1 MTEAR
6 PYFSWRIDQLEVLH
20 RASSSDL
27 TLNQALLDE
36 LKHRTTDRALTLRS
50 MVQEA
55 MAMQSQVPVQ
65 ALPARPAEPARVNPA
80 PALDAAHTP
89 LVPAPVLS
97 QIKRPYSEKRNDPES
112 ILCSWIAL
120 EALSPQTYRKP
131 ADLANDDRRRV
142 ALLDEGLPWFRN
154 ERSRPKCQ
162 LYYQFILGCIPV
174 DRATSE
180 LIKVF
185 GADEERNGRER
196 EKAAIAAF
204 LVDRN
209 GVLLEE
215 NSVSISSFAWALPIA
230 LSGDL
235 AGLGE
240 WANVERGLVEG
251 LAWKLSPKDRD
262 GNSLPIDADAVNGAF
277 QWLIETLRLADGLF
291 EPPSFALRVFHHF
304 KAKGPPEVDLL
315 NSFFL
320 ADLSRASA
328 LVKNG
333 CPGKALA
340 RYLGLEEVEHSANL
354 LEDPDGIE
362 KLVAPDR
369 MPAARWPAPGGHP
382 LVTLQQAAVNA
393 VRSELGKDGAGVVAV
408 NGPPGTGK
416 TTLLRDVVA
425 ACVMDRASAM
435 AAFEDPLA
443 AFSTTGQKISA
454 GGNAFLHLYR
464 LDDTLKGH
472 EVLVASSNNKAV
484 ENVSKELPA
493 AKARGGDIRYF
504 KSVSDRLLCK
514 KEEDGSL
521 TAGDP
526 TWGLIAAVLGN
537 ATNRSAFQQALWW
550 DNDRSLRL
558 YLKAAKGDSVVREIT
573 DEAGRVVRRE
583 TPTVILEEKP
593 PTPEQAKV
601 RWKKSRAAFKT
612 LKKEVEDEFQ
622 KLNVL
627 RDKCLRLPIA
637 RRASEAAKK
646 SREDA
651 LIVLA
656 NRKQA
661 LSLAENALAGA
672 KQESEA
678 ATALDH
684 QAFLTRPGWISR
696 LFRTKAF
703 THWQSFYARLA
714 SIKQERAQDLVQA
727 ASQHTEALKY
737 ANDAATIVGSAENR
751 LAKCN
756 DEFSS
761 LEAFIEG
768 SRQVLGDRI
777 VDERF
782 FERGHESWNL
792 SSPWIPDVLHA
803 KREALFAAALD
814 LHRAFIDV
822 TAQKI
827 AHNLGVLM
835 GAMQA
840 GAFKDEAKKALL
852 GDLWSTLFL
861 VVPVLSTTFASV
873 DRMLGDLPP
882 SSIGWLLID
891 EAGQATP
898 QAAIGAVMRAK
909 RLIAVGDPLQIPP
922 VVTLPQRLMQ
932 QIAEYFDVDQ
942 DRWFAPDAS
951 VQSVSDNASRFQA
964 EFRADIGVRQVGIP
978 LLVHRRCQEPMFG
991 ISNCIAYDGQMV
1003 HAAGLPSA
1011 DPVVQVL
1018 GPSAW
1023 FNVDGDADSKW
1034 CQAEGELVV
1043 RMLEKLGAA
1052 GVADPSIYIITPF
1065 RVVAYEMRKLLEAE
1079 TDLFRRLD
1087 VKDVSTW
1094 LKDRVGTIHTFQ
1106 GKEADA
1112 VIAILGAPMTTQQG
1126 ARRWATGVPNILNVM
1141 VSRAKSALYV
1151 VGSHAA
1157 WGTMGYAGEMAA
1169 RLPIR

>member
-6 PYFSWRIDQLEVLH
+6 PYFSWRIDQLEILH
-20 RASSSDL
+20 RASSSDMK
-27 TLNQALLDE
+27 LNQALLDE
-36 LKHRTTDRALTLRS
+36 LKHRTTDRALALRLL
-50 MVQEA
+50 VEEA
-55 MAMQSQVPVQ
+55 LAAQRRVPVQ
-65 ALPARPAEPARVNPA
+65 APLAKPTDPPRTNPA
-80 PALDAAHTP
+80 PILAEAHP
-89 LVPAPVLS
+89 SLAPQDPPRVLRS
-97 QIKRPYSEKRNDPES
+97 RPEKRNDPES
-112 ILCSWIAL
+112 ILASWIAL

-142 ALLDEGLPWFRN
+142 ALLDDGLPWFRN
-154 ERSRPKCQ
+154 ERSRPQHQ
-162 LYYQFILGCIPV
+162 LYYQLVLGCIQV
-174 DRATSE
+174 DQATSE

-185 GADEERNGRER
+185 GVDEERNGRER
-196 EKAAIAAF
+196 ERAAIAAV

-209 GVLLEE
+209 GLLLEE
-215 NSVSISSFAWALPIA
+215 NSVAISSFSWALPIA
-230 LSGDL
+230 LTGDL

-240 WANVERGLVEG
+240 WANVESGLIEG
-251 LAWKLSPKDRD
+251 LSRRLAVKDQD
-262 GNSLPIDADAVNGAF
+262 GNSLPIDVNAVNAAF
-277 QWLIETLRLADGLF
+277 QWLIETLRLPEGLF

-333 CPGKALA
+333 RPGKALA

-354 LEDPDGIE
+354 LEDLIGIE
-362 KLVAPDR
+362 NLVAPDR
-369 MPAARWPAPGGHP
+369 MPAARWPAPGRHP

-393 VRSELGKDGAGVVAV
+393 VRSELGKNGAGVVAV

-425 ACVMDRASAM
+425 ACVLDRASAM
-435 AAFEDPLA
+435 ATFEDPLA

-493 AKARGGDIRYF
+493 AKAIDGDISYF

-514 KEEDGSL
+514 KEDDGSL

-537 ATNRSAFQQALWW
+537 AANRSAFQQALWW
-550 DNDRSLRL
+550 DNDRSFRL
-558 YLKAAKGDSVVREIT
+558 YLKAAKGDSVVREVT

-583 TPTVILEEKP
+583 TPTVIVEEKP

-601 RWKKSRAAFKT
+601 RWKKFRAAFKAV
-612 LKKEVEDEFQ
+612 KNEVEAELQ
-622 KLNVL
+622 KLEVL
-627 RDKCLRLPIA
+627 RNKCLQLPISRRALEQA
-637 RRASEAAKK
+637 RRSCEEASA
-646 SREDA
+646 
-651 LIVLA
+651 VFA
-656 NRKQA
+656 NSKTT
-661 LSLAENALAGA
+661 LSLAESALAHARQEAEGA
-672 KQESEA
+672 EA
-678 ATALDH
+678 LER
-684 QAFLTRPGWISR
+684 QAFTRRPGWVARI
-696 LFRTKAF
+696 FRTKAF
-703 THWQSFYARLA
+703 TDWQSSYANLA
-714 SIKQERAQDLVQA
+714 SIKRERSEYLARAVTKHA
-727 ASQHTEALKY
+727 EANKN
-737 ANDAATIVGSAENR
+737 ANDAAAIVRSAESR
-751 LAKCN
+751 VKQCN
-756 DEFSS
+756 SDLSS
-761 LEAFIEG
+761 LDAFIEG
-768 SRQVLGDRI
+768 HRQVLGDRI
-777 VDERF
+777 VDEGF

-792 SSPWIPDVLHA
+792 SSPWIPDALHA
-803 KREALFAAALD
+803 RREALFAAALD

-852 GDLWSTLFL
+852 GDLWSTLYL

-873 DRMLGDLPP
+873 DRMLGDLPS
-882 SSIGWLLID
+882 SSIGWVLID
-891 EAGQATP
+891 EAGQAMP
-898 QAAIGAVMRAK
+898 QAAVGAIMRAK

-922 VVTLPQRLMQ
+922 VVSLPQRLMQ
-932 QIAEYFDVDQ
+932 QVAEYFNVDQ
-942 DRWFAPDAS
+942 DRWFAPEAS
-951 VQSVSDNASRFQA
+951 VQSVSDGASRFQA

-991 ISNCIAYDGQMV
+991 ISNRIAYDGQMV
-1003 HAAGLPSA
+1003 YAAGPSSV

-1023 FNVDGDADSKW
+1023 VNVDGDADSKW
-1034 CQAEGELVV
+1034 CPAEGEVV
-1043 RMLEKLGAA
+1043 VQMLGKLATA
-1052 GVADPSIYIITPF
+1052 GIVQPSIYIITPF
-1065 RVVAYEMRKLLEAE
+1065 RVVAYEMRKRLEE
-1079 TDLFRRLD
+1079 EVDLFRRLE
-1087 VKDVSTW
+1087 VKDVSAW

-1112 VIAILGAPMTTQQG
+1112 VIAVLGAPMTTQQG
-1126 ARRWATGVPNILNVM
+1126 ARRWATGGPNILNVM
-1141 VSRAKSALYV
+1141 VSRAKNALYV

-1157 WGTMGYAGEMAA
+1157 WGTMGYAGDMAA
-1169 RLPIR
+1169 RLPVR